1 MVNGIIGQKGGR
13 KALILWVDPDDEP
26 KQAKDNSQGGMAE
39 KVKSMATSALNFL
52 TLEFVGDYSKNSI
65 TPDVRKSEV
74 HKYRSN
80 ITEVALED
88 GSIAAQHIIQKPIE
102 ITLQFEVTNSDK
114 MLANAL
120 NMIGNLTKLDSLKQK
135 PIFDKLTDIWKRKIP
150 VTIITEQATYANMV
164 IENMPIV
171 HKQPYKGA
179 LQIMVDF
186 KQLSFS
192 TIAGFKG
199 KTEEVDKS
207 ANPKQEGGTQTTT
220 NLDVKEPAVVNGRV
234 IEPGEYYE
242 ASSAA
247 EADAIVAVGGI
258 SW

>member
-1 MVNGIIGQKGGR
+1 MVNGIIGQKGFR
-13 KALILWVDPDDEP
+13 KALLLWVDPDNEQTETKAND
-26 KQAKDNSQGGMAE
+26 QNGFINTHIFGS
-39 KVKSMATSALNFL
+39 KSMKEFL
-52 TLEFVGDYSKNSI
+52 TLEFVGDYNVESI

-102 ITLQFEVTNSDK
+102 VTLQIEVTNSDK
-114 MLANAL
+114 MMANI
-120 NMIGNLTKLDSLKQK
+120 MKMFDKGPRSV
-135 PIFDKLTDIWKRKIP
+135 FDKLTDIWRRKIP

-199 KTEEVDKS
+199 KTKEIDKS
-207 ANPKQEGGTQTTT
+207 VNPKQDGGFQTTKT
-220 NLDVKEPAVVNGRV
+220 V
-234 IEPGEYYE
+234 GE
-242 ASSAA
+242 
-247 EADAIVAVGGI
+247 
-258 SW
+258 